1 MTTISSQ
8 TPEGLPHRCPVCGK
22 YAAVDPSFPGGDS
35 TCPRCGHLLWW
46 FQDRFGRIPGLDP
59 EQVFLDSSF
68 LEDLDADSLD
78 VAGLVEEI
86 EQEFG
91 VTIPAEEVERIET
104 VEDAIRYINEH
115 LGDAA

>member
-1 MTTISSQ
+1 MSTISSQ

-46 FQDRFGRIPGLDP
+46 FRDRFSQILGLVG
-59 EQVFLDSSF
+59 EELSLDSSF

-78 VAGLVEEI
+78 IAELVEEI

-91 VTIPAEEVERIET
+91 VTIPVEEAEQIET
-104 VEDAIRYINEH
+104 VGDAIRYINEH